1 MLVGVKLT
9 IEIEA
14 HRHKVHRH
22 EGQIAACHGAGLQTV
37 ARASAQARRR
47 AARSQGDRE
56 PTLRSPSVR
65 DGTLRRASR
74 SQPGFWARS
83 ELSARRRIGRT
94 AETWRAVAARS
105 GSGPVSLRCRTI
117 AVRMRSNA
125 ADSPRRKHGAERRK
139 IMWAAAASCGACSVR
154 LNAFVSMG
162 KERVRPST
170 STTSLPRLYHPS
182 TTSLPSLYH
191 LSTIPLPRLY
201 HPSHV
206 SLEPLTLSRGG
217 SPESFKRKAVGIQTN
232 PTCALYASALPLRN
246 LSTSIAMP
254 YAQQAHSCCHSVTSR
269 PSFSLSQ
276 FHRHTAAARGCVS
289 E

>member
-1 MLVGVKLT
+1 MKGKLQPAAAPGCRRSR
-9 IEIEA
+9 A
-14 HRHKVHRH
+14 H
-22 EGQIAACHGAGLQTV
+22 L
-37 ARASAQARRR
+37 RRR
-47 AARSQGDRE
+47 DDAPRDQGDRE

-170 STTSLPRLYHPS
+170 VPPLYHV
-182 TTSLPSLYH
+182 
-191 LSTIPLPRLY
+191 STIPLPRLY

-269 PSFSLSQ
+269 PSVSLSQ

>member
-1 MLVGVKLT
+1 MKGKLQPAAALGCRLSRAHLRRRDDAPRDRRAIANRHFVRRRCETALCGERRGPSPGLGLDPSLV
-9 IEIEA
+9 
-14 HRHKVHRH
+14 H
-22 EGQIAACHGAGLQTV
+22 AG
-37 ARASAQARRR
+37 ASAAQLRLGVQWLQGPDQDPCPFGAARLPSECGRMR
-47 AARSQGDRE
+47 PTLRGESTEQSAARSCG
-56 PTLRSPSVR
+56 LR
-65 DGTLRRASR
+65 LRRV
-74 SQPGFWARS
+74 
-83 ELSARRRIGRT
+83 E
-94 AETWRAVAARS
+94 RAVCA
-105 GSGPVSLRCRTI
+105 
-117 AVRMRSNA
+117 
-125 ADSPRRKHGAERRK
+125 
-139 IMWAAAASCGACSVR
+139 
-154 LNAFVSMG
+154 
-162 KERVRPST
+162 RVRSCPWEGKGT
-170 STTSLPRLYHPS
+170 TLYSTTSLPRLYHPS

-232 PTCALYASALPLRN
+232 PTCALYASALPAKLPLRN
-246 LSTSIAMP
+246 LSMSIAMP